1 MWSIRTGLTSRMV
14 TNMAD
19 KFATME
25 EFRDHKRQKHA
36 EMEQKQRL
44 PYSIKVR
51 MAANRIRS
59 WIEIA
64 QSEGYGCHVSVG
76 GLDSITLLAFIRSLG
91 HDAEEVPAIS
101 ASGLED
107 RSIQAVHKEM
117 GVEIVKPLL
126 EQRDKETKRSAPF
139 SFFYHSDVVHLA
151 VDLGV
156 HIPEIYGEVKTRE
169 NKDIPDGVEYYT
181 TGEQRT
187 GCSMCGFGVQ
197 LEKRPHRFDRLYLRN
212 PKEWEFWMEKC
223 CKDPDGTPY
232 GWGRVLDYVGIGWR
246 NPDIFVQYDKE
257 QISVFEIL
265 EGGNNGKFT

>member
-76 GLDSITLLAFIRSLG
+76 GLDSITLLAFNGCNYWSKG
-91 HDAEEVPAIS
+91 
-101 ASGLED
+101 
-107 RSIQAVHKEM
+107 
-117 GVEIVKPLL
+117 
-126 EQRDKETKRSAPF
+126 TKRSAPF

-156 HIPEIYGEVKTRE
+156 HIPEIHGEVKTRE